1 MKKIFIFA
9 ATAALLASC
18 AQDEVLNN
26 YEPTAEK
33 AIGFSTIANKVTR
46 AENSGE
52 ENKLDLYLH
61 HESFSVYGY
70 KNVNASPKGIN
81 VFNDQ
86 SVTVNSDN
94 TTSYDPVRYWDKAA
108 SDYFFYA
115 AAPADGAWSFIAPTD
130 AELTAGTIDTG
141 YYTTS
146 STLTGANITT
156 FTGDDAFTYQEY
168 FKGSGDIDKLIA
180 DPCPVQNPAYN
191 KSTADVVELNF
202 NHILSRL
209 NVEVKSAITPK
220 YNQLKVTVGE
230 DTNLPLFSYDTDKL
244 CVKYNDKY
252 YQVTKG
258 DGGTYSYTLSGD
270 AKIEVTETVTEVKD
284 ESEAVSGKVELVGI
298 YVYNL
303 VGDGS
308 FSEDLTTAGIN
319 ETELKNGT
327 IKRWNLSSASTTETI
342 SNTNLLDLS
351 VPTPNNIAISDYK
364 YVCQSLVIP
373 QKAEYEV
380 VALDGS
386 STKTKPYINVQFKID
401 DQPYSYFYNLAAVFS
416 NQLNASY
423 EKDGF
428 KYAKT
433 SAEGTYAYEKGGSY
447 YVNMTEG
454 IAAYTNVVFR
464 SGNET
469 TGYTYQNASG
479 ILVYFNGEDNK
490 YYTADDFLSADGFAA
505 DVVILGTYDHPE
517 YLTNAEAA
525 TGATPIDAEA
535 CALDFCEGW
544 QNNLLVKIGPS
555 AIQFIG
561 HVYKW
566 DDYKTS
572 ELTVE

>member
-18 AQDEVLNN
+18 AKDEVLNN

-52 ENKLDLYLH
+52 ENKLDLFRH

-115 AAPADGAWSFIAPTD
+115 AAPASPTDGAWSFTAPTETD
-130 AELTAGTIDTG
+130 LTAGTINTG

-146 STLTGANITT
+146 SALTGANITT
-156 FTGDDAFTYQEY
+156 FTGGDAFKYQEY

-209 NVEVKSAITPK
+209 NVEVKSAITPV
-220 YNQLKVTVGE
+220 YNQLKVTVGS
-230 DTNLPLFSYDTDKL
+230 DNNMPLFSYDTDKL
-244 CVKYNDKY
+244 CVKDDEKY

-258 DGGTYSYTLSGD
+258 DDGTYSYV
-270 AKIEVTETVTEVKD
+270 EPRTEVPSTTSFTQVDD
-284 ESEAVSGKVELVGI
+284 EKSVKSGKVELVAITVNGFSAQ
-298 YVYNL
+298 
-303 VGDGS
+303 GD
-308 FSEDLTTAGIN
+308 FN
-319 ETELKNGT
+319 ENATLGTDVLKDGT
-327 IKRWNLSSASTTETI
+327 IKRWSNLSGTENVKYEPTTAL
-342 SNTNLLDLS
+342 NLS
-351 VPTPNNIAISDYK
+351 VEQNGIEVDKYK

-373 QKAEYEV
+373 QKAEYEAI
-380 VALDGS
+380 ALDGS
-386 STKTKPYINVQFKID
+386 GTINKPYVNVQFKID

-416 NQLNASY
+416 NQLQSTY
-423 EKDGF
+423 EDANGG

-433 SAEGTYAYEKGGSY
+433 AEGGTAYYDGTKYYSDNTKGTEYAQ
-447 YVNMTEG
+447 
-454 IAAYTNVVFR
+454 VVFK
-464 SGNET
+464 SGNAT
-469 TGYTYQNASG
+469 DGYTYQDAAGTQVFYKEGN
-479 ILVYFNGEDNK
+479 
-490 YYTADDFLSADGFAA
+490 YYTNEACTDGQFAA
-505 DVVILGTYDHPE
+505 NVVILGTYDHPE

-544 QNNLLVKIGPS
+544 QNNLQVKIGPS
-555 AIQFIG
+555 EIKFIG